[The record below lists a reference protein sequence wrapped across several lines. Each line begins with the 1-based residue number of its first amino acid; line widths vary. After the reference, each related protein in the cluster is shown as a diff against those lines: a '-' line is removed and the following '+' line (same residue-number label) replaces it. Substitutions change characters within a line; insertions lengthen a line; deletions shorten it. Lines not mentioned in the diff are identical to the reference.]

1 MSDDPETLRQIEELA
16 ADDRPLLILDV
27 DDVILDFIKPFP
39 RYLKS
44 KGFDLRLDS
53 FALHGNIFHVDNGN
67 VAEIE
72 HVRTLVD
79 DFFHGQADWQT
90 VTDGAADAMAQIA
103 RSAEIV
109 LLTAMPHRFRDARRR
124 HLDALGLPYPLLT
137 TEMAKGPAVARLRG
151 ETLRPVAF
159 VDDQPRNLISAHES
173 VPDAA
178 LFHLMADNS
187 LRELMPPPPDFAT
200 IVHDWAEALPM
211 IERALG
217 IDGHDAAASA

>member
-39 RYLKS
+39 RYLQS
-44 KGFDLRLDS
+44 RGFDLRLDS
-53 FALHGNIFHVDNGN
+53 FHLHGNIFHVENGE
-67 VAEIE
+67 VAATG
-72 HVRTLVD
+72 HVTELID
-79 DFFHGQADWQT
+79 EFFHGQAEWQT
-90 VTDGAADAMAQIA
+90 ITEGAADAMEQIA

-151 ETLRPVAF
+151 PTQRPIAF
-159 VDDQPRNLISAHES
+159 VDDQPRNLVSAHEHA
-173 VPDAA
+173 PDAT

-187 LRELMPPPPDFAT
+187 LRELMPPPPEFA
-200 IVHDWAEALPM
+200 VVVDDWKTALPK
-211 IERALG
+211 IEKALG
-217 IDGHDAAASA
+217 I